1 MVECEFQV
9 SGLGKNTG
17 KIKVNFGDVNFSV

>member
-9 SGLGKNTG
+9 SGLGKNPG
-17 KIKVNFGDVNFSV
+17 KIKVKSGDVDLSV